1 MITGSVFLPIRP
13 TQDLV
18 TAQHSTVACESSH
31 VVWQVGMAARCKS
44 AKAMAGARLSTVGRS
59 LASYTSLIRH
69 DRSVSDE
76 HMFGVWMCASLASS
90 RSIA

>member
-18 TAQHSTVACESSH
+18 AAQHSTVACESSH
-31 VVWQVGMAARCKS
+31 VVWQVGMAARCK
-44 AKAMAGARLSTVGRS
+44 AKAMGARLSAVGRS
-59 LASYTSLIRH
+59 LASYTSLIGH